1 MALEPE
7 AKFLKETWDIG
18 KELLGE
24 IWTDVKA
31 MAKPLVREGAKDL
44 FNAIVPA
51 FPESVHGVDEPG
63 TPLVP
68 TQTMVTRE
76 IDSVQAP
83 SAYEQFKAQIAS
95 QEIAAPE
102 QERGITRD

>member
-1 MALEPE
+1 MSEQNE
-7 AKFLKETWDIG
+7 SFAKVSWDFTKMIA
-18 KELLGE
+18 GE
-24 IWTDVKA
+24 IWTDIQA
-31 MAKPLVREGAKDL
+31 MAKPLLREGSKDL
-44 FNAIVPA
+44 YNAVVPA
-51 FPESVHGVDEPG
+51 FPDSVRAQDEPG
-63 TPLVP
+63 TLLTP
-68 TQTMVTRE
+68 TQQMVTRE